1 MSSRAL
7 NGHIDQANF
16 VLATVWYET
25 NAALIEGQAVCYNYD
40 YTGGGA
46 TVAEGSRSNRVESV
60 SATNAQWFAGV
71 SSAEYSAVSGG
82 QFIDIYLPG
91 SVCNIAL
98 NTACPNTV
106 VGQGLFTFDVTA
118 AVIGQFLRTGM
129 PGAGSAVPLQTT
141 STG

>member
-82 QFIDIYLPG
+82 TAEPAPG
-91 SVCNIAL
+91 IPVRRN
-98 NTACPNTV
+98 CPI
-106 VGQGLFTFDVTA
+106 TA
-118 AVIGQFLRTGM
+118 AVTSNVKSPWPTTVLGQAVLRAILHTL
-129 PGAGSAVPLQTT
+129 PGR
-141 STG
+141 